1 MKKTLL
7 LLLLA
12 TLFALS
18 ALAGTAA
25 VHPDDL
31 LQWEDLVVTAGTLRV
46 RQYPGTNTAVVA
58 RVHKG
63 DPLLVLGSS
72 GNWFYVHLPDAAGT
86 EGYVYKDYVDAALL
100 DVTFDEAEDV
110 TDCVGGSAVEEDIP
124 EEIPPEHPTVTE
136 ETIPFSA
143 VLAAAEGWNEGTAA
157 PPAVLTSAAQLNAN
171 EFLSGRTDE
180 EFPEAFSQLAQYGEA
195 FFDDHVLVLFSLASA
210 GGPAKFELRRAARFG
225 RTLNLYYEQSAAEEG
240 AREWLCFVE
249 IPKEEY
255 RGGSIALRCIDPP
268 FPAEE
273 DCVPPDED
281 LPEEEIPVLY
291 PTGLDFTFDA
301 GPGASRP
308 WRCSLSAEGILLPQG
323 EWLSAAPEDASGT
336 LQTFDF
342 EAVAPGAVRLT
353 FTRPSAKAGE
363 PDEVRSFAVTVEE
376 TPHSLKVTCIEDLPG
391 AR

>member
-1 MKKTLL
+1 MKKALL

-12 TLFALS
+12 ALFALS

-72 GNWFYVHLPDAAGT
+72 GNWFYVRLPDAAGT

-100 DVTFDEAEDV
+100 DITFDETEDV

-171 EFLSGRTDE
+171 EFLSGRTGE
-180 EFPEAFSQLAQYGEA
+180 EFPEAFSQIAQYGEA
-195 FFDDHVLVLFSLASA
+195 FFDDHVLILFSLASA
-210 GGPAKFELRRAARFG
+210 GGPAKFELRRAACFG

-268 FPAEE
+268 SRRKKAAFRPMRTFPKRRSPSFT
-273 DCVPPDED
+273 PPGW
-281 LPEEEIPVLY
+281 
-291 PTGLDFTFDA
+291 T
-301 GPGASRP
+301 SRLMP
-308 WRCSLSAEGILLPQG
+308 APAP
-323 EWLSAAPEDASGT
+323 AAPG
-336 LQTFDF
+336 
-342 EAVAPGAVRLT
+342 G
-353 FTRPSAKAGE
+353 
-363 PDEVRSFAVTVEE
+363 VRSPPRASCS
-376 TPHSLKVTCIEDLPG
+376 PRANG
-391 AR
+391 